1 MSSAGATNRPSPTN
15 AELRRSFLRGQVWCR
30 TVANKVAASARKA
43 YCSACFSTGGGVIA
57 SELECGNRSPRKE
70 PSDQRRQSSSNPNN
84 GAAFCLVN
92 RDHFATMFSIRT
104 HWPRHRGEDWSMC
117 LTSARNLLLSYNER
131 WAKANSYCAVSAN
144 VARSFLFMAIPATQ
158 MRPGMIIKHNDQLH
172 LVFKVEHR
180 TPGNLRAFIQAKL
193 RNIRTGA
200 MFEHRFRSADAIEKV
215 VVDEVSMDFLYA
227 DGDDYYFMNPVD
239 YEQTVL
245 KQSTLGDAVEY
256 LTPNLQITVSYF
268 DGKAVGIDLPGT
280 VELTVVE
287 TEPGIKSATA
297 SSVTKPAK
305 LETGLV
311 VQVPPFIN
319 EGEKIRVDT
328 AEGAYLSR
336 A

>member
-1 MSSAGATNRPSPTN
+1 
-15 AELRRSFLRGQVWCR
+15 
-30 TVANKVAASARKA
+30 
-43 YCSACFSTGGGVIA
+43 
-57 SELECGNRSPRKE
+57 
-70 PSDQRRQSSSNPNN
+70 
-84 GAAFCLVN
+84 
-92 RDHFATMFSIRT
+92 
-104 HWPRHRGEDWSMC
+104 
-117 LTSARNLLLSYNER
+117 
-131 WAKANSYCAVSAN
+131 
-144 VARSFLFMAIPATQ
+144 MAIPATQ

-193 RNIRTGA
+193 RNLKSGA

-215 VVDEVSMDFLYA
+215 TVDEMTMEYLYN
-227 DGDDYYFMNPVD
+227 DGDDYYFMNPEN

-245 KQSTLGDAVEY
+245 KASTLGDTVDY
-256 LTPNLQITVSYF
+256 LTPNLQIKVSYF
-268 DGKAVGIDLPGT
+268 DGVAVGVEPPNF

-287 TEPGIKSATA
+287 TEPGLKSATA

-305 LETGLV
+305 LETGLI

-328 AEGAYLSR
+328 SEGAYLSR